1 MRNLKQYLKVGR
13 VRTAHGVHGAF
24 KIDLFSDD
32 SERLSYLQEARLVNP
47 KDEND
52 YRKVKLSLQGRKPE
66 SLILAALE
74 INSRDEIMAYQNWYV
89 AVERSHAKNLAPDE
103 YFVCDLLH
111 CQVQDEQYGYLGD
124 VKDVLQNSQQDIFVI
139 AKAGESDLLLPRVK
153 NFIKSID
160 IEQGLILTNL
170 PAGLYEIYR
179 TDNKN

>member
-32 SERLSYLQEARLVNP
+32 TERLSYLQEARLVNP

-52 YRKVKLSLQGRKPE
+52 YHDVKLSLQGRKPE
-66 SLILAALE
+66 SLILAALD
-74 INSRDEIMAYQNWYV
+74 INSRDDIMAYQNWYIE
-89 AVERSHAKNLAPDE
+89 VERSQAKNLAPDE

-111 CQVQDEQYGYLGD
+111 CKVQDEQYGYLGE
-124 VKDVLQNSQQDIFVI
+124 VKEVLQNTQQDIFVI
-139 AKAGESDLLLPRVK
+139 AKVGEADLLLPRVK
-153 NFIKSID
+153 DFVRSID
-160 IEQGLILTNL
+160 IEQGLILTSL

-179 TDNKN
+179 SDNKN